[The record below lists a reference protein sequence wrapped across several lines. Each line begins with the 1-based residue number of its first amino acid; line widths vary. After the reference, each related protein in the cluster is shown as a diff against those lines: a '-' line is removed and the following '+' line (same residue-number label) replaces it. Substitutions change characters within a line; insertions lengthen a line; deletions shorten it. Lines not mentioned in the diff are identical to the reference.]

1 MIAVFARL
9 KIDFILSWLL
19 FNKIFEK
26 NVDDENPEYFTL
38 SRKKKRLFKFISFV
52 TPKPHK
58 SNETFFLI
66 NKTEVSTEIVN
77 KLLEGIKGLQ
87 KKKRKPI

>member
-1 MIAVFARL
+1 ML
-9 KIDFILSWLL
+9 MMKIL
-19 FNKIFEK
+19 N
-26 NVDDENPEYFTL
+26 TL
-38 SRKKKRLFKFISFV
+38 RFRGKKKRLFKFISFV

-87 KKKRKPI
+87 KKKRGNQYKIERKKIEGKESHFL